1 MPRGLSGRDL
11 FDALCELVEILW
23 AFLADRLYSPKSFL
37 AQRFATA
44 VGKIPKTST
53 SSNDV
58 EVPLLDRY
66 LGSDLGPTPLAR
78 EVQARESPC
87 LQLFPCIFRQKALS
101 PKFHF
106 NLIKPFATTDFA
118 ITVHA
123 KNETVRHAFVSL
135 DDIGQVCGSERFDN
149 AAKNGIL
156 ADSYVCGRSTQRPEE
171 PLEKRLE
178 ELFVFPGI
186 LRDDQDIHSLA

>member
-1 MPRGLSGRDL
+1 M
-11 FDALCELVEILW
+11 
-23 AFLADRLYSPKSFL
+23 
-37 AQRFATA
+37 
-44 VGKIPKTST
+44 
-53 SSNDV
+53 
-58 EVPLLDRY
+58 
-66 LGSDLGPTPLAR
+66 
-78 EVQARESPC
+78 

-106 NLIKPFATTDFA
+106 NLIKSFATTDFA

-135 DDIGQVCGSERFDN
+135 DDIGQVYGFERFDN
-149 AAKNGIL
+149 PAKNGIF

-178 ELFVFPGI
+178 ELFVFPGM
-186 LRDDQDIHSLA
+186 LRDDQDIHSLP